1 MVKDDGMTEKICAS
15 DAVGCKFCVSSE
27 DGQILYEKIKEAL
40 IGGRKVSVSFR
51 NAVDISSAFL
61 DSAIGQLYKGQF
73 SEKELKEKVT
83 FSDLSKEDSFLLG
96 RVILRAKYYC
106 GDPKQLDVAV
116 CELLGEEND

>member
-1 MVKDDGMTEKICAS
+1 M
-15 DAVGCKFCVSSE
+15 
-27 DGQILYEKIKEAL
+27 
-40 IGGRKVSVSFR
+40 
-51 NAVDISSAFL
+51 VDISSAFL

-83 FSDLSKEDSFLLG
+83 FSDLSKEDSFLLE

-116 CELLGEEND
+116 CELLGEKND